1 MGYRYLKIKV
11 YTKIILLWQ
20 FQNIC
25 IPKNGETQNNIA
37 LIFKNNHSKIKSFGA
52 LSNEYIYKIDF
63 PFKTKEGVFRL

>member
-37 LIFKNNHSKIKSFGA
+37 LIFKNNHSKINLLFSVAVLAA
-52 LSNEYIYKIDF
+52 L
-63 PFKTKEGVFRL
+63 KEGL